1 MSDTTTEG
9 LRTTLAEL
17 ASHAGTHLGYTPWRE
32 MTQDEVDRFAD
43 LTGDHNFIHVDPQR
57 AAQTPFGGTIAHG
70 FFGLALVAVAAQRVE
85 VTDAA
90 TSVNYGLDKVRFPAP
105 LPVGAQWRAGAE
117 IVEVTEIKGGV
128 QATVH
133 ATVEVQGA
141 ERPSV
146 AADCIVRFYA
156 SRSTDAA
163 DSQSRPDAER
173 RRSA

>member
-1 MSDTTTEG
+1 MSDATTQG
-9 LRTTLAEL
+9 LRTTLADL
-17 ASHAGTHLGYTPWRE
+17 PSHAGSHLGYTPWRE

-43 LTGDHNFIHVDPQR
+43 LTGDHNFIHVNPER

-70 FFGLALVAVAAQRVE
+70 FFGLSLVAVAAQQIK

-117 IVEVTEIKGGV
+117 IVEVTEIKGGT
-128 QATVH
+128 QAKVH
-133 ATVEVQGA
+133 ATVEVKGA

-146 AADCIVRFYA
+146 AADCIVRFYV
-156 SRSTDAA
+156 
-163 DSQSRPDAER
+163 
-173 RRSA
+173 

>member
-17 ASHAGTHLGYTPWRE
+17 PGHAGSHLGYTPWRE

-43 LTGDHNFIHVDPQR
+43 LTGDHNFIHVDPER
-57 AAQTPFGGTIAHG
+57 AAQTPFGGTVAHG
-70 FFGLALVAVAAQRVE
+70 FFGLSLIAAAAQQVK

-117 IVEVTEIKGGV
+117 IVEVTEIKGGA

-133 ATVEVQGA
+133 ATVEVKGA
-141 ERPSV
+141 DRPSV

-156 SRSTDAA
+156 
-163 DSQSRPDAER
+163 
-173 RRSA
+173 

>member
-1 MSDTTTEG
+1 MSDTTTQG
-9 LRTTLAEL
+9 LRTTLAQL
-17 ASHAGTHLGYTPWRE
+17 PSHAGSHLGYTPWRE
-32 MTQDEVDRFAD
+32 MTQEEVDRFAD
-43 LTGDHNFIHVDPQR
+43 LTGDHNFIHVDPER

-70 FFGLALVAVAAQRVE
+70 FFGLSLIAVAAQQIT

-117 IVEVTEIKGGV
+117 VLEVTEIKGGV
-128 QATVH
+128 QVKLH

-146 AADCIVRFYA
+146 AADCIVRFYG
-156 SRSTDAA
+156 
-163 DSQSRPDAER
+163 
-173 RRSA
+173 

>member
-1 MSDTTTEG
+1 MSDTTSQG

-17 ASHAGTHLGYTPWRE
+17 PTHAGTHLGYTPWRE
-32 MTQDEVDRFAD
+32 MTQGEVDRFAD
-43 LTGDHNFIHVDPQR
+43 LTGDHNFIHVDPER

-70 FFGLALVAVAAQRVE
+70 FFGLSLVAVAAQQVE

-117 IVEVTEIKGGV
+117 LVEVTEIKGGV
-128 QATVH
+128 QAKVH
-133 ATVEVQGA
+133 ASVEVKGA

-156 SRSTDAA
+156 
-163 DSQSRPDAER
+163 
-173 RRSA
+173 

>member
-1 MSDTTTEG
+1 MSETTTQG

-17 ASHAGTHLGYTPWRE
+17 PTHAGTHLSHTPWRE

-43 LTGDHNFIHVDPQR
+43 LTGDHNFIHVDPER

-70 FFGLALVAVAAQRVE
+70 FFGLSLVAVAAQQVE

-105 LPVGAQWRAGAE
+105 RPVGAQWRSGAE
-117 IVEVTEIKGGV
+117 VVEVEEIKGGM
-128 QATVH
+128 QAKVR

-146 AADCIVRFYA
+146 VADCIVRFYA
-156 SRSTDAA
+156 
-163 DSQSRPDAER
+163 
-173 RRSA
+173 

>member
-1 MSDTTTEG
+1 MSDTTTQG

-17 ASHAGTHLGYTPWRE
+17 PTHAGSHLGHTPWRE

-43 LTGDHNFIHVDPQR
+43 LTGDHNFIHVDPER

-70 FFGLALVAVAAQRVE
+70 FFGLSLVAVAAQQIE

-117 IVEVTEIKGGV
+117 LVEVTEIKGGM
-128 QATVH
+128 QAKIH
-133 ATVEVQGA
+133 ATVEVMDA
-141 ERPSV
+141 ARPAV
-146 AADCIVRFYA
+146 AAECIVRFYA
-156 SRSTDAA
+156 
-163 DSQSRPDAER
+163 
-173 RRSA
+173 

>member
-1 MSDTTTEG
+1 MPETTTQG
-9 LRTTLAEL
+9 PHTTLAQL
-17 ASHAGTHLGYTPWRE
+17 PAHVGTHLGFTPWRE

-43 LTGDHNFIHVDPQR
+43 LTGDHNFIHVEPER

-70 FFGLALVAVAAQRVE
+70 FFGLSLVAVAAQQLK

-117 IVEVTEIKGGV
+117 IVEVSEIPGGM
-128 QATVH
+128 QAEVR
-133 ATVEVQGA
+133 ATVEVKDS
-141 ERPSV
+141 ERPAV
-146 AADCIVRFYA
+146 VADCIVRFYA
-156 SRSTDAA
+156 SRTTHAA
-163 DSQSRPDAER
+163 DSQARPDAER

>member
-1 MSDTTTEG
+1 MSETTTER

-17 ASHAGTHLGYTPWRE
+17 PIHTGSHLGYTPWRE

-43 LTGDHNFIHVDPQR
+43 LTGDHNFIHVDPER
-57 AAQTPFGGTIAHG
+57 AAHTPFGGTIAHG
-70 FFGLALVAVAAQRVE
+70 FLGLSLVAVAAQQVE

-117 IVEVTEIKGGV
+117 LVEVTEIRGGM
-128 QATVH
+128 QAKVN

-146 AADCIVRFYA
+146 VAECIVRFYA
-156 SRSTDAA
+156 
-163 DSQSRPDAER
+163 
-173 RRSA
+173 